1 MPHAKTKGR
10 PSEIDI
16 EIGKKV
22 QAMRKL
28 KGISQS
34 DLAEKLDITFQ
45 QVQKYETGKN
55 RISAG
60 NLMQI
65 CDIFEVPPNYFSESF
80 SGNDNEVFQ
89 SLDSKEIMEIVRECE
104 SLTQEQLKGL
114 IRFLKDM
121 NR

>member
-65 CDIFEVPPNYFSESF
+65 CDIFEVPPNYFSENF